1 MRHKGCAAFDIQ
13 EGKWQFFFYLQ
24 FSVDARPDKIP
35 SPLLI
40 FKNNSF
46 DIHKYEMEDDTLE
59 LPRIR
64 IFSEKSGSE
73 RIRLHNFQKLPFRS
87 G

>member
-1 MRHKGCAAFDIQ
+1 MTHEGCAAFDIQ

-46 DIHKYEMEDDTLE
+46 DIRKYEMEDDT
-59 LPRIR
+59 I
-64 IFSEKSGSE
+64 IFY
-73 RIRLHNFQKLPFRS
+73 RLLNI
-87 G
+87 